1 MKDKKKVDKKK
12 KDEPKHLDM
21 DGIEI
26 VESAFLGNH
35 KVVERTD
42 KKENRLHG
50 GLLD

>member
-1 MKDKKKVDKKK
+1 MKDKKKEDKKK
-12 KDEPKHLDM
+12 KSEPKHFDM

-26 VESAFLGNH
+26 VESELLGNH
-35 KVVERTD
+35 KVVKRTD